1 MNLKVQTESMKLFYL
16 SSSSISSNSFFHLTL
31 RYILSCREKQIMFGI
46 FKKKT
51 EKEKLQVKYEQLLK
65 ESFQLSKVDRT
76 KSDAKLAEAN
86 AVMDQIDQL

>member
-1 MNLKVQTESMKLFYL
+1 
-16 SSSSISSNSFFHLTL
+16 
-31 RYILSCREKQIMFGI
+31 MFGI